1 MIRRWITHRKLR
13 SFRSVSRVS
22 LWFETRL
29 TPLGRIIFGAAFAA
43 AVFGI
48 DPNQT
53 FALQLAAGLFSILT
67 VAMLLSI
74 RWRPKITVSRIVPDT
89 VTVDHPTSYS
99 VSIRNNGDKPEV
111 DLVLADFL
119 KFQYPLVDDFRRAT
133 ISQRDQS
140 TNWFDRIV
148 GFPRWLALV
157 RRSRGARLE
166 ALDLPT
172 IPPHTTVNV
181 GFAFQSLRRGKLVF
195 THLEVRRPDPLG
207 IFLATHR
214 IACYGELVSL
224 PKRYP
229 TPRLDWNSH
238 RHFHRGGLTQVAT
251 VGDSEEFVGLREYRP
266 GDPLRHIHWRS
277 FAKRGTPVVKEH
289 QDEYFDRHALL
300 IDTFLGDASDTEFE
314 TAVSIAASFIL
325 SERPTDSILDLVF
338 IDRKVWRLTTGRGL
352 SNNRQVLVQL
362 AELHP
367 SQNDDFDRL
376 AAYLGRYLER
386 LASVII
392 VATTWDDTRQTFVN
406 ELQQRGL
413 RCLVLRAGDSERVPA
428 GAHASAE
435 PPDLNTVRPSFVTED
450 IARITLAAGRVTR

>member
-1 MIRRWITHRKLR
+1 MIGRWLTQRKLR
-13 SFRSVSRVS
+13 SFKGVSRVS
-22 LWFETRL
+22 LWFEARL
-29 TPLGRIIFGAAFAA
+29 TNLGRIIFSTAFAA

-67 VAMLLSI
+67 VALLLSI
-74 RWRPKITVSRIVPDT
+74 RWRPNITVSRIVPDT
-89 VTVDHPTSYS
+89 VTVEHPTSYS
-99 VSIRNNGDKPEV
+99 VSIRNYGSKPEA

-119 KFQYPLVDDFRRAT
+119 KTKYPVAVDFMRA
-133 ISQRDQS
+133 SRSHRDRNV
-140 TNWFDRIV
+140 NWFDRVV

-166 ALDLPT
+166 ALNLPA
-172 IPPHTTVNV
+172 IPPHTTINV
-181 GFAFQSLRRGKLVF
+181 TLPLRALRRGKLVF
-195 THLEVRRPDPLG
+195 THLELRRPDPLG

-214 IACYGELVSL
+214 IACYGEVVSL

-229 TPRLDWNSH
+229 TPRLDWHSH
-238 RHFHRGGLTQVAT
+238 RHFHRGGLTQITT

-277 FAKRGTPVVKEH
+277 FAKRGSPVVKEH

-300 IDTFLGDASDTEFE
+300 IDTFLGDSSDTDFE

-325 SERPTDSILDLVF
+325 CERPTDSILDLVF

-352 SNNRQVLVQL
+352 SNNRQVLLQL
-362 AELHP
+362 AELNP
-367 SQNDDFDRL
+367 STTDNFDQL
-376 AAYLGRYLER
+376 ADYLRRYLER

-392 VATTWDDTRQTFVN
+392 VATTWDGARQTFVN
-406 ELQQRGL
+406 ELQQKNL
-413 RCLVLRAGDSERVPA
+413 RCLVLRACEAPHIPSDT
-428 GAHASAE
+428 HANAQGGH
-435 PPDLNTVRPSFVTED
+435 PNTVRPSCVAQD
-450 IARITLAAGRVTR
+450 IARITIAAGRAVR